1 MKNKVYV
8 LFQTD
13 IWKTKSSRVCFGVF
27 LYENAAIDA
36 AKENG
41 LYTNESEVDII
52 ECELE
57 NLRNYE
63 NDSKS
68 LSERRAWQ

>member
-41 LYTNESEVDII
+41 LYTCIEES
-52 ECELE
+52 
-57 NLRNYE
+57 
-63 NDSKS
+63 
-68 LSERRAWQ
+68 RRYATR